1 MTLRRYTTAWS
12 CGALLVVVSL
22 SQTLCKTPLLRI
34 IELNICR
41 SYYQNHDPGVIDPD
55 GFVDEKWCK
64 VIPVQKQLANIN
76 GYNIFF
82 TALMGCSSCSFNLPI
97 GKSC

>member
-1 MTLRRYTTAWS
+1 MTFRRYTTAWG
-12 CGALLVVVSL
+12 CGALLVVISL

-41 SYYQNHDPGVIDPD
+41 SYYQTYRPDVIHPD

-64 VIPVQKQLANIN
+64 IMPVQQQLASIN

-82 TALMGCSSCSFNLPI
+82 TALMGYPLLLIQLLS
-97 GKSC
+97 